1 MLIDQLK
8 TMAPDA
14 QAPQD
19 APGPSGD
26 GPAIPAGMD
35 GFRQAGG
42 APRTSAPLERSTA
55 GHVMAFAYVA
65 PGPLDGPLHAQSKL
79 PQRGFGPGA
88 LGDFGV
94 PPELRLP
101 PRPAHNLPQNNLPP
115 EWAAFQA
122 RDRGGDEDEEGD
134 DDSEGDE
141 DDDLPSPPRSDAAPL
156 GLRPPRA
163 AYPRSD
169 PGGADSGRLWGL
181 SGRTLDGLL
190 AAEDAVN
197 LGRGTGFR
205 IDASLRNLGSSVDM
219 VQECALHM
227 SGMSWK
233 GLNGFDEAKER
244 EAPPG
249 DGAAAAKPPRFG
261 ASPEATPPLS
271 IQALEAGEDDRDD
284 YYGFSPGGFR
294 SLGTSP
300 VAMGASPAWNRFL
313 NDAAMDAYRDRG
325 DRSRRAVEPRD

>member
-1 MLIDQLK
+1 M
-8 TMAPDA
+8 
-14 QAPQD
+14 
-19 APGPSGD
+19 
-26 GPAIPAGMD
+26 
-35 GFRQAGG
+35 
-42 APRTSAPLERSTA
+42 
-55 GHVMAFAYVA
+55 
-65 PGPLDGPLHAQSKL
+65 
-79 PQRGFGPGA
+79 
-88 LGDFGV
+88 
-94 PPELRLP
+94 
-101 PRPAHNLPQNNLPP
+101 
-115 EWAAFQA
+115 
-122 RDRGGDEDEEGD
+122 
-134 DDSEGDE
+134 
-141 DDDLPSPPRSDAAPL
+141 
-156 GLRPPRA
+156 
-163 AYPRSD
+163 
-169 PGGADSGRLWGL
+169 
-181 SGRTLDGLL
+181 
-190 AAEDAVN
+190 N

-205 IDASLRNLGSSVDM
+205 IDPSLRNLGSSVDM

-244 EAPPG
+244 GALPG

-271 IQALEAGEDDRDD
+271 IQALEAAEDDRDD

>member
-1 MLIDQLK
+1 MV
-8 TMAPDA
+8 
-14 QAPQD
+14 
-19 APGPSGD
+19 
-26 GPAIPAGMD
+26 IPTGMD

-55 GHVMAFAYVA
+55 GHVPAFAYVA

-88 LGDFGV
+88 LG
-94 PPELRLP
+94 
-101 PRPAHNLPQNNLPP
+101 NNLPP

-122 RDRGGDEDEEGD
+122 RDRGGDEDDEDDEGD
-134 DDSEGDE
+134 DSDEGVE
-141 DDDLPSPPRSDAAPL
+141 DDDLPSPPGSGAGPL
-156 GLRPPRA
+156 GLQPPRVS
-163 AYPRSD
+163 YPRSD

-197 LGRGTGFR
+197 VGRGTGFR

-244 EAPPG
+244 GAPPG
-249 DGAAAAKPPRFG
+249 DGAAAAKPPRLG
-261 ASPEATPPLS
+261 ASPDATPPLS
-271 IQALEAGEDDRDD
+271 IQALEAGEDDRD

-300 VAMGASPAWNRFL
+300 MAMGASPAWNRFL
-313 NDAAMDAYRDRG
+313 NDAAMDAYRERD
-325 DRSRRAVEPRD
+325 DRSKRAVEPLD